1 LEIYGIAVALPVYV
15 IVRIMSFLM
24 TVQSTKP
31 VFEPMNEEE
40 VRQTLARVLN
50 SKYFVHAH
58 KKRQF
63 LSVVSDFYL
72 NGRGHELNEYV
83 LAYDV
88 FGRDS
93 TYNPS
98 ADPIVRVVAHEI
110 RKKLE
115 SYYQNEGAGDDIRME
130 LPAGSYQPV
139 FHRQL
144 LPPAEEIKNVAKPIE
159 TKIESPPDR
168 QPMNI
173 GTIVLS
179 FVCLALAAS
188 VIVLALSN
196 RALRHKPAAPQD
208 AGVSGGVWGSFLN
221 DSTPPV
227 VVLSN
232 PPVPRLS
239 NAHEPDILLKESVPL
254 SSGAIKALKE
264 KLVTNPQTLM
274 GESNIKHQNTRL
286 IIGNHN
292 HTGLGEA
299 IGLHY
304 LTNFFRDVNREI
316 ALKQSRTLSAEDLK
330 NRNVIMLGGAW
341 VNDWSG
347 KLPDEE
353 DFAYSVNATILNR
366 NPQAGEEREY
376 VPQFDVRTGA
386 LLTDYALITIK
397 PNMTA
402 ANKVMVLSGIYS
414 QGTEA
419 AVEFVT
425 VRNYLNQ
432 FNQKLEQSNMSDHFQ
447 ALLKVGVE
455 NGIPTTISI
464 LALHKLP

>member
-1 LEIYGIAVALPVYV
+1 MA
-15 IVRIMSFLM
+15 F
-24 TVQSTKP
+24 QSAKQSIEAMGSAD
-31 VFEPMNEEE
+31 VC
-40 VRQTLARVLN
+40 QTLEKVLS

-63 LSVVSDFYL
+63 LSVVCDFYL
-72 NGRGHELNEYV
+72 KGRAHELNEYV

-88 FGRDS
+88 FGRDN

-115 SYYQNEGAGDDIRME
+115 SYYQNEGADDDIRME

-144 LPPAEEIKNVAKPIE
+144 LPPVEEIKNVAIPVE
-159 TKIESPPDR
+159 TKIESPPAR

-179 FVCLALAAS
+179 FVSLALAVS

-196 RALRHKPAAPQD
+196 RALRHKPVATAD
-208 AGVSGGVWGSFLN
+208 TAVYGIVWESFLN

-239 NAHEPDILLKESVPL
+239 NAYEPDILRKESVPL
-254 SSGAIKALKE
+254 SSEAIKALKD
-264 KLVTNPQTLM
+264 KLITNPRTLM
-274 GESNIKHQNTRL
+274 GKSNIKYQNQNTGL
-286 IIGNHN
+286 TVSNHN

-366 NPQAGEEREY
+366 NPQTGEEREY

-397 PNMTA
+397 PNLTA

-419 AVEFVT
+419 AVEYIT
-425 VRNYLNQ
+425 VRDFLNQ
-432 FNQKLEQSNMSDHFQ
+432 INQRLEQSNMPAHFQ

>member
-1 LEIYGIAVALPVYV
+1 MAFHSVK
-15 IVRIMSFLM
+15 
-24 TVQSTKP
+24 QSIEAIDNAD
-31 VFEPMNEEE
+31 VS
-40 VRQTLARVLN
+40 QTLEKVLS

-63 LSVVSDFYL
+63 LSVVCDFYL
-72 NGRGHELNEYV
+72 KGRAHELNEYV

-88 FGRDS
+88 FGRDN

-115 SYYQNEGAGDDIRME
+115 SYYQNEGAGDAIRME

-139 FHRQL
+139 FHRQP
-144 LPPAEEIKNVAKPIE
+144 LPPAEEINAIPVE
-159 TKIESPPDR
+159 TKIESPR
-168 QPMNI
+168 NRRPMNI
-173 GTIVLS
+173 GTIVLG

-196 RALRHKPAAPQD
+196 RALRVKPAATRD
-208 AGVSGGVWGSFLN
+208 AAVYGGIWESFLN

-254 SSGAIKALKE
+254 SSTAIKALKE
-264 KLVTNPQTLM
+264 KLITNPQTLM
-274 GESNIKHQNTRL
+274 GESNVKHQNTRL

-366 NPQAGEEREY
+366 NPQTGEEREY

-397 PNMTA
+397 PNLTA

-419 AVEFVT
+419 AVEYIT
-425 VRNYLNQ
+425 VRDYLNQ
-432 FNQKLEQSNMSDHFQ
+432 FNQRLEQSNMPAHFQ

>member
-1 LEIYGIAVALPVYV
+1 MAFQSAKQSMEAIDSADVSRTLE
-15 IVRIMSFLM
+15 
-24 TVQSTKP
+24 K
-31 VFEPMNEEE
+31 
-40 VRQTLARVLN
+40 VLN

-72 NGRGHELNEYV
+72 NGRAHELNEYV

-115 SYYQNEGAGDDIRME
+115 SYYQNEGAGDEIRME

-139 FHRQL
+139 FHRQI
-144 LPPAEEIKNVAKPIE
+144 LPPPEEIKNGVIPVE
-159 TKIESPPDR
+159 TKIEPVPDR

-196 RALRHKPAAPQD
+196 RALRHKPAAPRET
-208 AGVSGGVWGSFLN
+208 GVYGVWESFLN

-232 PPVPRLS
+232 PPIPRLS
-239 NAHEPDILLKESVPL
+239 NAHEPDILRKESVPL

-264 KLVTNPQTLM
+264 RLVTNPQTLM
-274 GESNIKHQNTRL
+274 GESNIKNQNTRL

-402 ANKVMVLSGIYS
+402 ENKVMVLSGIYS

>member
-1 LEIYGIAVALPVYV
+1 MA
-15 IVRIMSFLM
+15 F
-24 TVQSTKP
+24 QSAKQSIEAIDSAD
-31 VFEPMNEEE
+31 VS
-40 VRQTLARVLN
+40 QTLEKVLS

-63 LSVVSDFYL
+63 LNVVCDFYL
-72 NGRGHELNEYV
+72 NGRAHELNEYV

-88 FGRDS
+88 FGRDN

-115 SYYQNEGAGDDIRME
+115 SYYQNEGAGDEIRME

-139 FHRQL
+139 FHRQI
-144 LPPAEEIKNVAKPIE
+144 LPPPEEIKNVVTPVE
-159 TKIESPPDR
+159 TKVEPVPER
-168 QPMNI
+168 QPRNI

-196 RALRHKPAAPQD
+196 RALRHKPAVTRD
-208 AGVSGGVWGSFLN
+208 ATVNGGVWKSFLN

-239 NAHEPDILLKESVPL
+239 NAHEPEILLKESVPL
-254 SSGAIKALKE
+254 SSAAIKALKE
-264 KLVTNPQTLM
+264 KLITNPQTLV
-274 GESNIKHQNTRL
+274 GESNVKFHQNTRL
-286 IIGNHN
+286 TISNHN

-347 KLPDEE
+347 KLPDDE

-376 VPQFDVRTGA
+376 VPQFDGRTGG
-386 LLTDYALITIK
+386 LLIDYALITIK
-397 PNMTA
+397 PNLTA
-402 ANKVMVLSGIYS
+402 GHKVMVLSGIYS

-425 VRNYLNQ
+425 VRDYLNQ
-432 FNQKLEQSNMSDHFQ
+432 INQRLEQSNTPGHFQ

>member
-1 LEIYGIAVALPVYV
+1 MAFHSAKQTIEAIDNADVC
-15 IVRIMSFLM
+15 
-24 TVQSTKP
+24 
-31 VFEPMNEEE
+31 
-40 VRQTLARVLN
+40 QTLEKVLS

-63 LSVVSDFYL
+63 LSVVCDFYL
-72 NGRGHELNEYV
+72 KGRAHELNEYV

-88 FGRDS
+88 FGRDN

-115 SYYQNEGAGDDIRME
+115 SYYQNEGAGDAIRME

-144 LPPAEEIKNVAKPIE
+144 LPPAEETNAIPVE
-159 TKIESPPDR
+159 TKIESPR
-168 QPMNI
+168 NRRPMNS
-173 GTIVLS
+173 GTIVLG

-196 RALRHKPAAPQD
+196 RALRVKPAATRD
-208 AGVSGGVWGSFLN
+208 AAVYGGVWESFLN

-254 SSGAIKALKE
+254 SSAAIKALKE

-274 GESNIKHQNTRL
+274 GESNAKHQNTRL

-366 NPQAGEEREY
+366 NPQTGEEREY

-397 PNMTA
+397 PNLTA

-419 AVEFVT
+419 AVEYIT
-425 VRNYLNQ
+425 IRDYLNQ
-432 FNQKLEQSNMSDHFQ
+432 INQRLERSNMPAHFQ

>member
-1 LEIYGIAVALPVYV
+1 MEGIDSADVC
-15 IVRIMSFLM
+15 
-24 TVQSTKP
+24 
-31 VFEPMNEEE
+31 
-40 VRQTLARVLN
+40 QTLEKVLS

-63 LSVVSDFYL
+63 LNVVCDFYL
-72 NGRGHELNEYV
+72 KGRAHELNEYV

-88 FGRDS
+88 FGRDN

-115 SYYQNEGAGDDIRME
+115 SYYQNEGAGDEIRME

-139 FHRQL
+139 FHRQI
-144 LPPAEEIKNVAKPIE
+144 LPPPEEIKNVVIPVE
-159 TKIESPPDR
+159 TENEPVPKR
-168 QPMNI
+168 QPMNV
-173 GTIVLS
+173 GMIVLS
-179 FVCLALAAS
+179 LVSLALAVS

-196 RALRHKPAAPQD
+196 WALRHKPASTRD
-208 AGVSGGVWGSFLN
+208 VSAYGTVWESFLT

-239 NAHEPDILLKESVPL
+239 NTHEPEILLKDSVPL
-254 SSGAIKALKE
+254 SSDAIKALRE

-274 GESNIKHQNTRL
+274 GDANIKYQNPRRL
-286 IIGNHN
+286 TISNHN

-304 LTNFFRDVNREI
+304 LTNFFRDMNREI

-347 KLPDEE
+347 KLPDDE

-366 NPQAGEEREY
+366 NPQTGEEGEY
-376 VPQFDVRTGA
+376 VPQFDDRTGA

-397 PNMTA
+397 PNLTA

-425 VRNYLNQ
+425 VRDYLNQ
-432 FNQKLEQSNMSDHFQ
+432 INQRLEQSNMPGHFQ

-455 NGIPTTISI
+455 NGIPTTVSI

>member
-1 LEIYGIAVALPVYV
+1 MAFHSVK
-15 IVRIMSFLM
+15 
-24 TVQSTKP
+24 QSIEAIDSAD
-31 VFEPMNEEE
+31 VS
-40 VRQTLARVLN
+40 QTLEKVLS

-63 LSVVSDFYL
+63 LSVVCDFYL
-72 NGRGHELNEYV
+72 KGRANELNEYV

-93 TYNPS
+93 AYNPS

-110 RKKLE
+110 RKKLD
-115 SYYQNEGAGDDIRME
+115 SYYQNEGAGDEIRME

-139 FHRQL
+139 FHRQQ
-144 LPPAEEIKNVAKPIE
+144 LPPAEEIKNVALPVE
-159 TKIESPPDR
+159 TKIESLPGR

-196 RALRHKPAAPQD
+196 RALRHRPVATPDVAVY
-208 AGVSGGVWGSFLN
+208 GSVWESFLN

-239 NAHEPDILLKESVPL
+239 NAYEPDILLKESVPL
-254 SSGAIKALKE
+254 SSDAIEALKE
-264 KLVTNPQTLM
+264 KLITNPQTLM
-274 GESNIKHQNTRL
+274 GKSNIKYQNTGL
-286 IIGNHN
+286 TISNHN

-347 KLPDEE
+347 KLPDDE

-397 PNMTA
+397 PNLTA

-425 VRNYLNQ
+425 VRDYLNQ
-432 FNQKLEQSNMSDHFQ
+432 INQKLEQSSMSGHFQ

>member
-1 LEIYGIAVALPVYV
+1 MA
-15 IVRIMSFLM
+15 F
-24 TVQSTKP
+24 QSAKQSIEAIDSAD
-31 VFEPMNEEE
+31 VS
-40 VRQTLARVLN
+40 QTLEKVLS

-63 LSVVSDFYL
+63 LNVVCDFYL
-72 NGRGHELNEYV
+72 NGRAHELNEYV

-88 FGRDS
+88 FGRDN

-110 RKKLE
+110 RKKLD
-115 SYYQNEGAGDDIRME
+115 SYYQNEGAGDEIRME

-139 FHRQL
+139 FHRQI
-144 LPPAEEIKNVAKPIE
+144 LPPPEEIKNVVTPVD
-159 TKIESPPDR
+159 TKIEPVPER
-168 QPMNI
+168 HPMNI

-179 FVCLALAAS
+179 FVCLALAVS

-196 RALRHKPAAPQD
+196 RALRQKPAVTRD
-208 AGVSGGVWGSFLN
+208 AAVDGGVWESFLN

-239 NAHEPDILLKESVPL
+239 NAHEPDILLKEAVPL
-254 SSGAIKALKE
+254 SSAAIKALKE
-264 KLVTNPQTLM
+264 RLVTNPQTLV
-274 GESNIKHQNTRL
+274 GESNVKYHQNTRL
-286 IIGNHN
+286 TISNHN

-347 KLPDEE
+347 KLPDDE

-376 VPQFDVRTGA
+376 VPQFDGRTGG

-397 PNMTA
+397 PNLTA
-402 ANKVMVLSGIYS
+402 AHKVMVLSGIYS

-425 VRNYLNQ
+425 VRDYLNQ
-432 FNQKLEQSNMSDHFQ
+432 INQRLEQSNMSGHFQ

>member
-1 LEIYGIAVALPVYV
+1 MA
-15 IVRIMSFLM
+15 F
-24 TVQSTKP
+24 QSAKQSIEAIDSAD
-31 VFEPMNEEE
+31 VC
-40 VRQTLARVLN
+40 QTLEKVLS

-63 LSVVSDFYL
+63 LSVVCDFYL
-72 NGRGHELNEYV
+72 KGRANELNEYV

-88 FGRDS
+88 FGRDN

-115 SYYQNEGAGDDIRME
+115 SYYQNEGAGDEIRME

-139 FHRQL
+139 FNRQL
-144 LPPAEEIKNVAKPIE
+144 LPPAEEIKNVAIPVD

-168 QPMNI
+168 RPMNI

-179 FVCLALAAS
+179 FVCLALAVS

-196 RALRHKPAAPQD
+196 RALRHKPAATRD
-208 AGVSGGVWGSFLN
+208 AAVYGRVWESFLN

-239 NAHEPDILLKESVPL
+239 NAYEPDILLKESVPL
-254 SSGAIKALKE
+254 SSEAIKALKE

-274 GESNIKHQNTRL
+274 GKSDIKYQNRRL
-286 IIGNHN
+286 TISNHN
-292 HTGLGEA
+292 HTGVGEA

-347 KLPDEE
+347 KLSDDE

-366 NPQAGEEREY
+366 NPQAGEAREY
-376 VPQFDVRTGA
+376 VPQFDDRTGA

-397 PNMTA
+397 PNLTA

-425 VRNYLNQ
+425 GMDYLNQ
-432 FNQKLEQSNMSDHFQ
+432 INRRLEQSNMPGHFQ